1 MCVQVKARDRLPPK
15 PRGWSGAVS
24 APSQATDHTSSKA
37 NRSLGTWPARGHR
50 FPGMEKPQAHE
61 PALPPALGRM
71 LRGQKDLLGGHNQ
84 AKAGGGEEKPG
95 QGTRAAACPCAGLR
109 KVPDTG
115 WGQQLHTPCTCL
127 PLLSCCW
134 SLELQGWLCRE
145 LCPALPMPP
154 PSRQAGA
161 QGSRGRAPSLPG
173 GPTVRSLSRST
184 WAGCCL
190 PSRPL
195 LGQETRSHLLL
206 ASELEDPKLV
216 CAESKLLEAGFG
228 FLPIC
233 PRLYTEQPPP
243 PPPQASRSCSPA
255 WASRTNPQ
263 DPGSPGQAAAL
274 LQAGWTLGQGW
285 GSGQP
290 PAGCGGGVER
300 SREHRNRNVP

>member
-1 MCVQVKARDRLPPK
+1 MAGSRAQVPRDGETPG
-15 PRGWSGAVS
+15 PRASPASRSGEDVKRPERPAGWTQ
-24 APSQATDHTSSKA
+24 PSK
-37 NRSLGTWPARGHR
+37 
-50 FPGMEKPQAHE
+50 
-61 PALPPALGRM
+61 
-71 LRGQKDLLGGHNQ
+71 
-84 AKAGGGEEKPG
+84 GGGGGGAEKPG

-290 PAGCGGGVER
+290 PAGCRGGVER